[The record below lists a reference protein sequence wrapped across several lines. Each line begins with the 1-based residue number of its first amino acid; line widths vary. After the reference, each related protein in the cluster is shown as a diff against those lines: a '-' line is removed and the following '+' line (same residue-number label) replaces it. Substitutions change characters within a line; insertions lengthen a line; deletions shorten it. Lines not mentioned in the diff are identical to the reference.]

1 MDIENVWKH
10 ISNKVANK
18 VSDPFE
24 DLHATVIPIVDGEFG
39 ELISSF
45 TDEYEGDSY
54 VMLKKLATE
63 DVPRVPSTFAYFCPA
78 KKRDTETGD
87 VVANAV
93 IFALVDKPMVEGG
106 SISFGIWDLN
116 TNEVDYNRGDDGE
129 EWAGELPIA
138 LAALSLRAAIHN
150 DEMGELGQVMKEA
163 LELAKESF
171 LKFQEVME
179 KSAE

>member
-1 MDIENVWKH
+1 M
-10 ISNKVANK
+10 
-18 VSDPFE
+18 
-24 DLHATVIPIVDGEFG
+24 
-39 ELISSF
+39 
-45 TDEYEGDSY
+45 
-54 VMLKKLATE
+54 
-63 DVPRVPSTFAYFCPA
+63 
-78 KKRDTETGD
+78 
-87 VVANAV
+87 
-93 IFALVDKPMVEGG
+93 
-106 SISFGIWDLN
+106 SFGIWDLN
-116 TNEVDYNRGDDGE
+116 TNEVDYNRGDDEE